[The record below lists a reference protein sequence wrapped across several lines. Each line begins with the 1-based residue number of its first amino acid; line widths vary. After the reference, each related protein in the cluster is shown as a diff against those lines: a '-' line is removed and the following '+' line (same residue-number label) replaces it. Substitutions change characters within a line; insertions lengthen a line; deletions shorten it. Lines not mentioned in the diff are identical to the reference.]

1 TVTDGVT
8 TTAVAANGVTSGGV
22 VLSGVS
28 NDITGL
34 SNTTLTDPTFGT
46 VGRAATEEQLALVNQ
61 TASAGWNVSA
71 QGANA
76 TNVSVASA
84 TGEDVDLNN
93 ADGNIEV
100 TKTAGSNDVTFDL
113 ADDITVNSLVA
124 GNTTINPNGLTIAG
138 GPSVT
143 TGGINAGGMVIS
155 NVAPGVA
162 GTDAVNIDQL
172 QAAQAAATTHYY
184 SVDDNGLQGGNYNND
199 GATGAN
205 AVAAGVGAVANG
217 TGATAL
223 GSSSVAQGTGAAAV
237 AGGRATASYAI
248 AIGNQAQANG
258 TLSTVVGVAAGNGST
273 GISNTLVGYSAG
285 RASNGRD
292 NFYGAHGAGW
302 STTGDYNVGIGR
314 LAASNSPLLTRSV
327 AIGYQ
332 AMLFAQG
339 ANNVALGWSAGQSS
353 NGNNNVFSGYQAG
366 MGTVGSGNIASGL
379 NAGVNVT
386 ADQTISIGANSLAS
400 KNDAIAIGTDAAASG
415 ERSIAIGHDAIA
427 TGSVA
432 MGASARAG
440 NGGAAFGDGAV
451 ATYNGGVVDPA
462 INAGAALG
470 ENALADVSGATA
482 LGTSS
487 SVTVED
493 GVALGSNSV
502 ADTAAGVAGYDP
514 VTGLASTDTTPT
526 WQSTSGA
533 VSVGDAANG
542 ITRQITDVAAGT
554 ELTDAVN
561 VAQLQA
567 AQAEATTHFYSVNGV
582 PADGNYNNDGATGNR
597 ALAAGVNASATG
609 SGATAVGNGASAAGN
624 TSVAVGQG
632 ASAPGIAVV
641 AVGDGAGNGMDPAS
655 RNIVAIGA
663 SAAQNANAP
672 YSVVVGSSAGLS
684 AQGQDNVLIGRQSA
698 SNLVGIQN
706 VAMGSFAFRESEGSN
721 NTAVGYASGFETIG
735 DANAAFGVGAGRTV
749 TGDGNTAMGQL
760 AGRNVTGDNNVSLG
774 TLAGN
779 NVTANSTISIGDSS
793 GANADRAVAIG
804 FGSGSI
810 VEDGVALGSG
820 SVAGTAA
827 GVAGY
832 DPLTGLAST
841 DTSAIWRSTLGA
853 VSVGNRDTE
862 TRQITSVAAG
872 TELTDAVN
880 VAQLQ
885 QVESLANAG
894 WNVTDGTTGANIGPN
909 GTVTFTGD
917 ANISVAQTG
926 TDDNGEV
933 EIALNPDVDLTPAG
947 SLTVGNTVVNTDGV
961 TSGTVALS
969 GVTNDITGLSNTTLA
984 DPSFATVGRAATE
997 EQLDLVNQT
1006 ASAGWNVSAQGAN
1019 ATNVSVASATG
1030 ADVDL
1035 NNADGNIEVTK
1046 TAGSNDVTFDLADDI
1061 TVNSLT
1067 AGPVVIAT
1075 TGINAGN
1082 LVISNVAPGVAGTDA
1097 VNVDQLTA
1105 LGDSTATS
1113 LGGGSVYDPTTNTVT
1128 ASLTVGTNTYTNVQD
1143 ALTQLDSVA
1152 NAGWNVT

>member
-172 QAAQAAATTHYY
+172 QAAQAAATTH
-184 SVDDNGLQGGNYNND
+184 
-199 GATGAN
+199 
-205 AVAAGVGAVANG
+205 
-217 TGATAL
+217 
-223 GSSSVAQGTGAAAV
+223 
-237 AGGRATASYAI
+237 
-248 AIGNQAQANG
+248 
-258 TLSTVVGVAAGNGST
+258 
-273 GISNTLVGYSAG
+273 
-285 RASNGRD
+285 
-292 NFYGAHGAGW
+292 
-302 STTGDYNVGIGR
+302 
-314 LAASNSPLLTRSV
+314 
-327 AIGYQ
+327 
-332 AMLFAQG
+332 
-339 ANNVALGWSAGQSS
+339 
-353 NGNNNVFSGYQAG
+353 
-366 MGTVGSGNIASGL
+366 
-379 NAGVNVT
+379 
-386 ADQTISIGANSLAS
+386 
-400 KNDAIAIGTDAAASG
+400 
-415 ERSIAIGHDAIA
+415 
-427 TGSVA
+427 
-432 MGASARAG
+432 
-440 NGGAAFGDGAV
+440 
-451 ATYNGGVVDPA
+451 
-462 INAGAALG
+462 
-470 ENALADVSGATA
+470 
-482 LGTSS
+482 
-487 SVTVED
+487 
-493 GVALGSNSV
+493 
-502 ADTAAGVAGYDP
+502 
-514 VTGLASTDTTPT
+514 
-526 WQSTSGA
+526 
-533 VSVGDAANG
+533 
-542 ITRQITDVAAGT
+542 
-554 ELTDAVN
+554 
-561 VAQLQA
+561 
-567 AQAEATTHFYSVNGV
+567 FYSVNNGSA
-582 PADGNYNNDGATGNR
+582 ADGNYNNDGATGNK
-597 ALAAGVNASATG
+597 ALAAGINASAAG

-624 TSVAVGQG
+624 TSVAVGSG

-641 AVGDGAGNGMDPAS
+641 AVGDGAGSGMDPAS

-672 YSVVVGSSAGLS
+672 YSVVVGSAAGLS

-706 VAMGSFAFRESEGSN
+706 VAMGSFAFRNSEGSN

-735 DANAAFGVGAGRTV
+735 DFNSAYGVAAGRTV
-749 TGDGNTAMGQL
+749 TGDSNTAMGQN
-760 AGRNVTGDNNVSLG
+760 AGNNVTGDNNVSLG
-774 TLAGN
+774 FLAGN
-779 NVTANSTISIGDSS
+779 NVTADSTVSIGSSS
-793 GANADRAVAIG
+793 GAAANRAVALG
-804 FGSGSI
+804 ASSGAI
-810 VEDGVALGSG
+810 VEDSVALGSG